1 MFSFLSCADPDA
13 QVKLNIESKID
24 AQFSN
29 LTVGV
34 DEFVTKQHAIFTGAG
49 ARYYRQAGAITYQ
62 SFDWRTLVG
71 MGKLDSSLVLS
82 ALVDGY
88 VS

>member
-13 QVKLNIESKID
+13 RVKLNIESKID
-24 AQFSN
+24 AQFPN

-34 DEFVTKQHAIFTGAG
+34 KEFVQKQHAIFTTTG
-49 ARYYRQAGAITYQ
+49 ARYYHQPGAITFQ

-71 MGKLDSSLVLS
+71 MKGLDPSIILS
-82 ALVDGY
+82 ALADG
-88 VS
+88 